1 MTRDYWYIW
10 AGIFLV
16 LSLGTLANLWLAREM
31 LAPAPVP
38 QAPPAP
44 TVTTYRDATAAV
56 TCWLAASPHGLGI
69 SCLRD
74 AVTPAGVFVP

>member
-1 MTRDYWYIW
+1 MSRFDI
-10 AGIFLV
+10 ALSVLALLV
-16 LSLGTLANLWLAREM
+16 SLGVLVVLYVVQDGLRAA
-31 LAPAPVP
+31 P

-44 TVTTYRDATAAV
+44 TVTTYRDAAAAV

-74 AVTPAGVFVP
+74 GVTPTGVFVP

>member
-1 MTRDYWYIW
+1 MSYATQT
-10 AGIFLV
+10 FLAILAVMAV
-16 LSLGTLANLWLAREM
+16 LGVAVYA

-44 TVTTYRDATAAV
+44 TVTTYRDTAASV

>member
-1 MTRDYWYIW
+1 MPTTRNLI
-10 AGIFLV
+10 AAAVLLLGLLGIAK
-16 LSLGTLANLWLAREM
+16 LALTP
-31 LAPAPVP
+31 APAP

-44 TVTTYRDATAAV
+44 TVTTYRDAAAAV

-74 AVTPAGVFVP
+74 ATTPTGVFVP